1 MYPER
6 AIVALRSAKVMAR
19 ARINVTVFDA
29 VIACLGIEYMEGL
42 SEDKWKGCPTLQK
55 HERPV
60 FLLQ

>member
-1 MYPER
+1 
-6 AIVALRSAKVMAR
+6 MAR